1 MAKIIHS
8 FDFQIN
14 SSKIFVEIVDNLGAD
29 TVLDAFKKVLKDFDS
44 PISELQVDAGGEFK
58 NKKFQTFLKKEK
70 IYFRIKRPPK
80 KASWAEFSILQ
91 VKKLLYKYMRS
102 SLSHNWVS
110 AVPKVVKS
118 LNATPLKKLGYL
130 TPDSIT
136 SEASSVFVDEA
147 LKKNNL
153 EVLKEPTYQEQ
164 LKNQLNYK
172 VQSEKNSKLLQKD
185 DYVYINLK
193 SSGAFDKGFDVLVS

>member
-1 MAKIIHS
+1 M
-8 FDFQIN
+8 
-14 SSKIFVEIVDNLGAD
+14 DNLGAD

-44 PISELQVDAGGEFK
+44 PISELQVDSGGEFK

-70 IYFRIKRPPK
+70 IYFRIKRPPN

-153 EVLKEPTYQEQ
+153 EVLKEPTYREQ
-164 LKNQLNYK
+164 LKNELNYE
-172 VQSEKNSKLLQKD
+172 VQSKKDSKLFKKD

-193 SSGAFDKGFDVLVS
+193 SSGAFDKGFDVLVSLNITKKFLVRLIM